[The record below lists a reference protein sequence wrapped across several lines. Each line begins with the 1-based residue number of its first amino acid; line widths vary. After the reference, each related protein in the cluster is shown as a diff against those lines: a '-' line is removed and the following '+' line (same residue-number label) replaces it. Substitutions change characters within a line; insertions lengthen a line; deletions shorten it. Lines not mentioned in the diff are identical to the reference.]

1 MSLSREEFRDGILM
15 AGIPMTENEIESL
28 LNVLD
33 KDGDGEINY
42 RFDQSAFN
50 LWSRDFGYAKKI
62 GNFWWSFMFR
72 HEWWFIYNSYPMI
85 TIFFIFIMI
94 YDLLL
99 VLRFHFQRNW
109 RSFRPNYSTS
119 SPTVIMVWFT

>member
-42 RFDQSAFN
+42 RFDQSAFDHE
-50 LWSRDFGYAKKI
+50 SRDFGYAKKLVI
-62 GNFWWSFMFR
+62 FGDHSCFAMNDGS
-72 HEWWFIYNSYPMI
+72 S
-85 TIFFIFIMI
+85 TIIF
-94 YDLLL
+94 L
-99 VLRFHFQRNW
+99 Q
-109 RSFRPNYSTS
+109 
-119 SPTVIMVWFT
+119 

>member
-42 RFDQSAFN
+42 RFDQSAFS
-50 LWSRDFGYAKKI
+50 LQSCDFGHAQILASYQRQPFEIKTE
-62 GNFWWSFMFR
+62 NFNGRFVK
-72 HEWWFIYNSYPMI
+72 
-85 TIFFIFIMI
+85 IFF
-94 YDLLL
+94 
-99 VLRFHFQRNW
+99 
-109 RSFRPNYSTS
+109 
-119 SPTVIMVWFT
+119 

>member
-85 TIFFIFIMI
+85 TIFSFLSWFMIYFWSWDFIFNVIGGRFVQI
-94 YDLLL
+94 TQP
-99 VLRFHFQRNW
+99 LRQL
-109 RSFRPNYSTS
+109 
-119 SPTVIMVWFT
+119 

>member
-1 MSLSREEFRDGILM
+1 MYLFGKKTSFHNCGPLAQKLWDLHRELHKVDFFNKLDTDGSMSLSREEFRDGILM

-62 GNFWWSFMFR
+62 GNFW
-72 HEWWFIYNSYPMI
+72 
-85 TIFFIFIMI
+85 
-94 YDLLL
+94 
-99 VLRFHFQRNW
+99 
-109 RSFRPNYSTS
+109 
-119 SPTVIMVWFT
+119 

>member
-50 LWSRDFGYAKKI
+50 YESVDFCYAMKLVI
-62 GNFWWSFMFR
+62 FGDHSCYVMNDGS
-72 HEWWFIYNSYPMI
+72 S
-85 TIFFIFIMI
+85 TIFILQLRVFSTFIMI

-119 SPTVIMVWFT
+119 SPTVIMV